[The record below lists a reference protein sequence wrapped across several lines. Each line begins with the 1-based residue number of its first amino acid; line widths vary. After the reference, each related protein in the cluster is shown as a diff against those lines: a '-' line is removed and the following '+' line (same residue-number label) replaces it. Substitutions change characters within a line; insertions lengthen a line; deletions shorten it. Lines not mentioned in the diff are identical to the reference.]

1 MSRGLLAARIRVPC
15 STSNMGAGYDTLGL
29 ALERY
34 LEVRFEPDGSGKL
47 VVERKGTLASLAEG
61 DGNDLVAS
69 TFVRQLGKEKIT
81 PAGVLELS
89 SAIPVARGLGSSAA
103 AVLAGFD
110 LARATLGLARDDQAA
125 FDTVLEHE
133 GHGDNAAPCL
143 HGGLRAVARTADG
156 TVVIRLNLSE
166 TVGFAYAAPAARL
179 TTESARSVLP
189 KKVSH
194 KIAAASL
201 GRLAALIRGLAEGR
215 VDLIQIGVKDE
226 LHVPY
231 RLPLIPGAPAAMSA
245 ATDAGAWAVT
255 VSGAGSG
262 LIAMC
267 EPAKAAEVAEAM
279 RFVFDAGAGDPE
291 CVGFAVRPDYQGLQ
305 RLEP

>member
-1 MSRGLLAARIRVPC
+1 MSRQLLPARVRVPC
-15 STSNMGAGYDTLGL
+15 STSNMGAGYDTIGL

-34 LEVRFEPDGSGKL
+34 LEVFFTPDGSGKL
-47 VVERKGTLASLAEG
+47 SVEREGTLAGLGES
-61 DGNDLVAS
+61 DGNDLVAA
-69 TFVRQLGKEKIT
+69 TFVRQLKHEKVAPSGT
-81 PAGVLELS
+81 LRLNS
-89 SAIPVARGLGSSAA
+89 SIPVARGLGSSAA

-110 LARATLGLARDDQAA
+110 LARATLGQPRADDAA
-125 FDTVLEHE
+125 FETVLEHE

-166 TVGFAYAAPAARL
+166 SVGFAYAAPAARL

-194 KIAAASL
+194 RVAAASL

-231 RLPLIPGAPAAMSA
+231 RLPLIPGAAAAMSA
-245 ATDAGAWAVT
+245 AMDAGAWAVT

-267 EPAKAAEVAEAM
+267 EPAKAAGVAEAM

>member
-1 MSRGLLAARIRVPC
+1 MTRSLLAARVRVPC
-15 STSNMGAGYDTLGL
+15 STSNLGSGYDTIGL

-34 LEVRFEPDGSGKL
+34 LEVLFTPDASGKL
-47 VVERKGTLASLAEG
+47 SIVREGTLATLGEA
-61 DGNDLVAS
+61 DGNDLVAA
-69 TFVRQLGKEKIT
+69 TFVRRLKEERVA
-81 PAGVLELS
+81 PSGLLRLNS
-89 SAIPVARGLGSSAA
+89 SIPVARGLGSSAA

-110 LARATLGLARDDQAA
+110 LARATLGQPRDDEAA
-125 FDTVLEHE
+125 FATVLEHE

-143 HGGLRAVARTADG
+143 HGGLRAFARTADG
-156 TVVIRLNLSE
+156 TVVIRLTLSE
-166 TVGFAYAAPAARL
+166 TIGFAYAAPAAQL

-189 KKVSH
+189 KKVQH
-194 KIAAASL
+194 RVAANSL

-231 RLPLIPGAPAAMSA
+231 RIPLIPGAPAAMSA
-245 ATDAGAWAVT
+245 AMDAGAWAVT

-279 RFVFDAGAGDPE
+279 RSVFDAGAGDPE